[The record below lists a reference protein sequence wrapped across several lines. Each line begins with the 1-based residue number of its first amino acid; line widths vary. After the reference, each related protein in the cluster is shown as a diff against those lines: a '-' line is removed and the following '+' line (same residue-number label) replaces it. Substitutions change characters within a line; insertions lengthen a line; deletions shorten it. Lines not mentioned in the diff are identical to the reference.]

1 MIQDAVK
8 IISLALSTACRL
20 TVVRTQ
26 YNFIK
31 LRVQKCLSTNNS
43 YAKYNIDTQ
52 TGVYIYLLKFN
63 VDCDM
68 LHLLLSLT
76 IC

>member
-52 TGVYIYLLKFN
+52 PGV
-63 VDCDM
+63 
-68 LHLLLSLT
+68 
-76 IC
+76 